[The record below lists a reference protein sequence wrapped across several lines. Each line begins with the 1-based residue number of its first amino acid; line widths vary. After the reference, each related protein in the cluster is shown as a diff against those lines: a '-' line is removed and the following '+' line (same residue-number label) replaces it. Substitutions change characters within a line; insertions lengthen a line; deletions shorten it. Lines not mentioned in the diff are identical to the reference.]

1 MTAITIYSEESLQR
15 ALGDLRGLF
24 AKHHYL
30 RLNVKSGK
38 DRTMDQNRI
47 LHAWLGQLSRELPE
61 NDELGWKSFVKLHYG
76 VPILRAEDEEFRG
89 KYDAVVKPMSYEQ
102 KLAIMEFW
110 PVTSIMTIPQ
120 PTAFSA
126 LIHGHDGECPCCRR
140 PFADA
145 G

>member
-61 NDELGWKSFVKLHYG
+61 NDELGWKAFAKLHYG

-120 PTAFSA
+120 LSKFLEAMQ
-126 LIHGHDGECPCCRR
+126 
-140 PFADA
+140 A
-145 G
+145 GLAQRGVRLMFPEA